1 MARDQIQEIKEKI
14 DIVGLISSYVSL
26 TKAGRHYKGLCP
38 FHGEKTPSFIVS
50 PELQIFKCFGCGES
64 GDVFSFLEK
73 YEGMEFY
80 EALRFLAEKSGVKL
94 EKKGE
99 EYVSDKDKVFKIN
112 ELACRFYQYLLLNH
126 PIGKKALAY
135 LKEKRGL
142 KDDTIKTF
150 MVGFAPKGAVLSE
163 FLIKKKNLNVSDIEK
178 TGLLISGKSG
188 FFDRFGGRIVFAL
201 NDLRGNFIGLS
212 GRILPEYDN
221 GRMGKYINSPE
232 TVVYHKS
239 SSLYGVNITKNDIR
253 KAKSAIVVEGE
264 LDLISLWQRGIK
276 NVVAIKGSAL
286 TVEQGKILARMGS
299 EVILALDS
307 DWAGNEAAMRGIKTI
322 TETGVDIKVA
332 RFSKYKD
339 PDEAARGDITYFKK
353 SLEKA
358 LGVWDFVIGLAF
370 ESIESQSGSGKSKL
384 SRKIVPILS
393 EISDKIVQ
401 DHYVKRVSEKL
412 GVSQES
418 VYEQI
423 ENYEKSKTV
432 KGVTGRTEKKEV
444 EERRDI
450 LERRLLRIYINCD
463 PKLILTEEVKE
474 LFKKPLHIQ
483 IIGEIHAYLKK
494 NKKFEIMAFSRSL
507 APELF
512 EGFSN
517 IILSS
522 SVEKENLKDSKS
534 LILEI
539 VKFELKDLQKLISKL
554 EKTDDEKRKSAALEK
569 YALLTK
575 KYSALDLG

>member
-1 MARDQIQEIKEKI
+1 MARDQIGEIKEKI
-14 DIVGLISSYVSL
+14 DIVALISSYVSL

-38 FHGEKTPSFIVS
+38 FHSEKTPSFIVS
-50 PELQIFKCFGCGES
+50 AELQIFKCFGCGES

-80 EALRFLAEKSGVKL
+80 EALKFLAEKAGVKL
-94 EKKGE
+94 ERREAGI
-99 EYVSDKDKVFKIN
+99 VSDKEKVYKIN
-112 ELACRFYQYLLLNH
+112 ELASKFYQFLLLNH
-126 PIGKKALAY
+126 PVGKKALAY
-135 LKEKRGL
+135 LTEKREINEKSL
-142 KDDTIKTF
+142 KTF
-150 MVGFAPKGAVLSE
+150 MVGFAPQGRVLSE
-163 FLIKKKNLNVSDIEK
+163 FLIKRKKLDVSDIEK
-178 TGLLISGKSG
+178 TGLLISGRSG
-188 FFDRFGGRIVFAL
+188 FFDRFGGRVIFPI

-232 TVVYHKS
+232 TIAYHKS

-253 KAKSAIVVEGE
+253 KAKCAIVTEGE
-264 LDLISLWQRGIK
+264 LDLISLWQRGIT

-286 TVEQGKILARMGS
+286 TVEQGKILARMGN

-307 DWAGNEAAMRGIKTI
+307 DWAGNEAAMRGIKAI

-339 PDEAARGDITYFKK
+339 PDEAARGDIAYFKR
-353 SLEKA
+353 SLTKA
-358 LGVWDFVIGLAF
+358 YGVWDFVIGLAF
-370 ESIESQSGSGKSKL
+370 ESTEFQSGSGKSKL

-401 DHYVKRVSEKL
+401 DHYVRKVSEKL
-412 GVSQES
+412 GVSEES
-418 VYEQI
+418 VFEQI

-432 KGVTGRTEKKEV
+432 KSIENTTKKEV
-444 EERRDI
+444 EEMRDI
-450 LERRLLRIYINCD
+450 LERRLLRIYINHD
-463 PKLILTEEVKE
+463 PKLILTGDIRE

-483 IIGEIHAYLKK
+483 IIGEIEGYLKK
-494 NKKFEIMAFSRSL
+494 NKKFEIMPFSMNL
-507 APELF
+507 PTELF

-517 IILSS
+517 IILTASA
-522 SVEKENLKDSKS
+522 EKESLKDSKS
-534 LILEI
+534 IVLEI
-539 VKFELKDLQKLISKL
+539 VKLELRDLQKLISKL
-554 EKTDDEKRKSAALEK
+554 EKTDDEKVKSEALEK